1 MPRASAELMPAAT
14 PTANQIAQRLIDRKR
29 SAAGADATQSS
40 AAALAVGEL
49 YQGLSRWIGSE
60 GCHALMARARAEAA
74 VDHPLLS
81 TVQLRARTQPYV
93 DGLPETVAE
102 YGEAATADS
111 IRAMLVGM
119 IDLLGRLIGVDMATN
134 LIERTL
140 PEPASE
146 SAGTEKRSAKG

>member
-1 MPRASAELMPAAT
+1 MPAAT
-14 PTANQIAQRLIDRKR
+14 PTAKQLAQRLIGRKR
-29 SAAGADATQSS
+29 SAADADTTNSS

-49 YQGLSRWIGSE
+49 YQALSRWIGSE
-60 GCHALMARARAEAA
+60 GCHALMARARAEAE

-81 TVQLRARTQPYV
+81 ALQLRARAQPYV
-93 DGLPETVAE
+93 DGLSETVAE

-111 IRAMLVGM
+111 VRAMLAGM

-134 LIERTL
+134 LIERSL

-146 SAGTEKRSAKG
+146 SAGTEKRSA